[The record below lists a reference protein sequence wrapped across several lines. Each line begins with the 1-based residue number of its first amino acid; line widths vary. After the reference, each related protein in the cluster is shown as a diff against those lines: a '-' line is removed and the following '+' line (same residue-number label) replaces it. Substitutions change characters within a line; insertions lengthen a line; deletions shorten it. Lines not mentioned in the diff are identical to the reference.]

1 VTAIIPI
8 REETPLVSTISDA
21 LSSSPLPVLFTLV
34 MLGVGV
40 VAGCVSRSAVE
51 RVDPNFREG
60 AGI

>member
-1 VTAIIPI
+1 MSTETIIFI
-8 REETPLVSTISDA
+8 GVGAYIA
-21 LSSSPLPVLFTLV
+21 V

-40 VAGCVSRSAVE
+40 VAGRASRSAVE